1 MFNFGDLLH
10 IIENMHRL
18 CLILS
23 LWFVQQNG
31 VMAKI
36 LLGIST
42 LSEWTTRLNKGAS
55 NSALV

>member
-10 IIENMHRL
+10 IIENMHKL
-18 CLILS
+18 SLILS
-23 LWFVQQNG
+23 LGFMQQNG

-42 LSEWTTRLNKGAS
+42 LLEWTTGLNKGVS
-55 NSALV
+55 KSALV